1 MREDPINV
9 PRYEFLEPCTSR
21 ASIMSKDYLFRAKR
35 ASDKV
40 WVFGDLLRYD
50 EKVCI
55 HNGLE
60 GIYYEV
66 DENTI
71 GEYIGFAGY
80 NSNLIFEGDIV
91 CFYDDRELEYVIEY
105 SVRAAAYVARLIGA
119 KNDDP
124 RMWSH
129 LIAWPYMKAEV
140 IGNIYDNPELIGNK

>member
-9 PRYEFLEPCTSR
+9 QRYEFLEPCTSR

-55 HNGLE
+55 HNALE

-71 GEYIGFAGY
+71 GEHIGFADY

-91 CFYDDRELEYVIEY
+91 HFYGDRKLEYVIEY

-140 IGNIYDNPELIGNK
+140 IGNIYDNPELIENK